1 MPSIFHRNRRAS
13 EAVPTAFDKAED
25 SPGRNNKRLSV
36 DISRTDINTASPPG
50 SGGKIKSF
58 FGVGSSPDPE
68 ARRGS
73 LRQKLSSP
81 STFFKSQVDVT
92 TTSPTKPS
100 RTTAP
105 PTDGVI
111 GRYTDP
117 APRGNGS
124 PDANGGRFASPTL
137 FPENFTLAS
146 TSSPEGQPKTD
157 GDGRRSSISWQ
168 PSYPLVV
175 PDDDYAQITPDGHAL
190 SNGNPSPPS
199 ANIEL
204 PNENAKRRSM
214 DASDSLA
221 SWPAMQPSSKP
232 ATSLQP
238 AANIQTVPLKPP
250 ADSPPAPSQIK
261 EAFKAPVTPPKQF
274 SGLPTPP
281 LSSPSEQRM
290 SDSLKPLEAAGAGR
304 RRPSLSIDISDVA
317 IPGSTAAMA
326 AQKQEAERAEAK
338 IRSQTEGRPMSMAG
352 PSRVPLND
360 SLPTPSS
367 ISQPSSPLNSMKP
380 RPNPPMRKS
389 TLIQSPPMPQPIKN
403 LPTLQGWPGFATS
416 PGGGSTTP
424 GWGAL
429 AKEGGPKTP
438 GGLMGTP
445 SGQRTPGLS
454 GFPFSLPPVST
465 PSGKGKEKGI
475 LTAEELRK
483 AKRHMPVMLRQPSTQ
498 PAQEDEGGDAGDDDE
513 ESDGESE
520 TEVEGG
526 RSDDESDG
534 ETETEPRASGSKG
547 PLGLAGRLARKNK
560 GKAKA
565 SNQVSPMAKT
575 AVREEEANGKSV
587 WSLQTPSKERP
598 QNAWAEFGSGTPT
611 GTPASKAPF
620 GSTPRREAVPT
631 PNRAALLR
639 NESSYA
645 STATGST
652 ASSGYFDSQPTSSGV
667 STGATSTPRLT
678 EPTLPKNSAPN
689 EALGTHAAAGF
700 QLGDAIVQSPLNGIA
715 ARPDEDENAVEEDSD
730 SDSDVGTNEGSVESP
745 GISTH
750 SHEPEVA
757 SPQPARLG
765 GTSVPHSPVQTR
777 SQGRP
782 GLYTQVS
789 RSMVN
794 LPSKPPSPVQAE
806 TDQGFTD
813 RLSVKPRL
821 ETVPSGEK
829 VPSRIAIPPRIPEFK
844 AVNAVSTPT
853 AEWAKPPPTP
863 AAGLNSFN
871 FWAGGKDKPA
881 LKRRRS
887 MDDSTKAP
895 PKYEPP
901 IPGVYI
907 PRPRDEEGR
916 EKLPKYW
923 CSVHIEGQLQRKM
936 EFISQGVQARDRSWK
951 KQYFIIHGT
960 SLYVYKFD
968 PHRFPLKVDA
978 PIPTVCEEEAEE
990 NLHVHCPALSER
1002 RGSVSSQIGSTAGSR
1017 RGSIS
1022 AVVDGSRRGSAP
1034 DIHNIGPRRGSSSGS
1049 SSAFTGG
1056 PGGVASSGLR
1066 RASESSTSGTT
1077 GARRSSLSIVT
1088 NASSLNVST
1097 GPDVKDPALFPGS
1110 GSAAGAGSSARRG
1123 STSTPSVAPSTSST
1137 NTGTSLASHFQHNAL
1152 IKQYT
1157 LQGAESGLAADY
1169 HKKKNVVRVRVKGE
1183 QFLIQTGDAREVV
1196 NWIEAFQAATNVS
1209 LDLDERPMPKIIT
1222 LPRRRR
1228 RRGQPGARG
1237 AAGTT
1242 TAAAAAANGSAAAG
1256 TNDTPAG
1263 NVAAVSA
1270 ADAAERERE
1279 RMLAEDQ
1286 QAEVVVP

>member
-1 MPSIFHRNRRAS
+1 MPSIFNRNRRAS
-13 EAVPTAFDKAED
+13 EALPSAFAHAED

-36 DISRTDINTASPPG
+36 DISRADINASSPPT

-81 STFFKSQVDVT
+81 STFFKSQVDVSN
-92 TTSPTKPS
+92 TSPTRPS
-100 RTTAP
+100 KTAAP
-105 PTDGVI
+105 PSDGVI
-111 GRYTDP
+111 GRYADP
-117 APRGNGS
+117 APRANGS
-124 PDANGGRFASPTL
+124 PEANGGRFASPTL

-146 TSSPEGQPKTD
+146 TSSPEGQPRTN

-168 PSYPLVV
+168 PSYPLVL
-175 PDDDYAQITPDGHAL
+175 PDDDYAHITPDGHAL
-190 SNGNPSPPS
+190 SNGHPSPPS
-199 ANIEL
+199 ANNNVVL

-214 DASDSLA
+214 DINDHLA
-221 SWPAMQPSSKP
+221 GWPAMQPTSNPSP
-232 ATSLQP
+232 ALQP
-238 AANIQTVPLKPP
+238 PVNIQTVPLKPP
-250 ADSPPAPSQIK
+250 ADSLASATI
-261 EAFKAPVTPPKQF
+261 PVTPPKQI

-281 LSSPSEQRM
+281 LSPPAEHKATET
-290 SDSLKPLEAAGAGR
+290 LKPPEASGAGR

-317 IPGSTAAMA
+317 IPGSTAAIA
-326 AQKQEAERAEAK
+326 AQKQEAERAETKAK
-338 IRSQTEGRPMSMAG
+338 GQFDGRPMSMAG

-360 SLPTPSS
+360 TLPTPSS
-367 ISQPSSPLNSMKP
+367 ISQPSSPLNSARP
-380 RPNPPMRKS
+380 RPNPPLRKS

-403 LPTLQGWPGFATS
+403 LPTLQGWPGFSS
-416 PGGGSTTP
+416 PTGGSTTP

-445 SGQRTPGLS
+445 SGQRTPGLA

-498 PAQEDEGGDAGDDDE
+498 PTHDDEGGDAGDDDE

-526 RSDDESDG
+526 RSDDDSDG
-534 ETETEPRASGSKG
+534 ETETEPKASGSKG
-547 PLGLAGRLARKNK
+547 PMGLAGRLARKNK
-560 GKAKA
+560 GKGKGS

-587 WSLQTPSKERP
+587 WSLQTPSEKRP
-598 QNAWAEFGSGTPT
+598 QTSWAEFGSGTPT

-620 GSTPRREAVPT
+620 GSTPRREVVPAT
-631 PNRAALLR
+631 PNRASLIR

-645 STATGST
+645 STATAST
-652 ASSGYFDSQPTSSGV
+652 ASSGYFDSQPASSGV
-667 STGATSTPRLT
+667 STGATSTPRSA
-678 EPTLPKNSAPN
+678 EPALPKHSAAN
-689 EALGTHAAAGF
+689 EAPGTHDAAGF
-700 QLGDAIVQSPLNGIA
+700 ELGGAVVPSRMNGIPTQA
-715 ARPDEDENAVEEDSD
+715 DEDDNAVEDGSD
-730 SDSDVGTNEGSVESP
+730 SDSDVGTNEGSAESP
-745 GISTH
+745 NISTH
-750 SHEPEVA
+750 SHEPQIA
-757 SPQPARLG
+757 APQPTRLG
-765 GTSVPHSPVQTR
+765 GMSVPHSPVQSRT
-777 SQGRP
+777 SGRP
-782 GLYTQVS
+782 GLYSQVS

-806 TDQGFTD
+806 ADSGFTD
-813 RLSVKPRL
+813 RLSTKPKL
-821 ETVPSGEK
+821 ETVPSGEQ
-829 VPSRIAIPPRIPEFK
+829 VPTRIAIPPPIPEFK
-844 AVNAVSTPT
+844 AVNTVSTPV

-863 AAGLNSFN
+863 AAGLSSFN

-901 IPGVYI
+901 FPGVFI

-916 EKLPKYW
+916 EKLPEYW
-923 CSVHIEGQLQRKM
+923 CAVHIEGQLQRKM

-968 PHRFPLKVDA
+968 PHRFPLKNDA

-990 NLHVHCPALSER
+990 NLHVHCPMSTER
-1002 RGSVSSQIGSTAGSR
+1002 RGSVSSQMGSTTGTR

-1022 AVVDGSRRGSAP
+1022 AVVDATRRGSAP
-1034 DIHNIGPRRGSSSGS
+1034 DINNIGARRGSNSGS
-1049 SSAFTGG
+1049 PPFISG
-1056 PGGVASSGLR
+1056 PGTGPGGLR
-1066 RASESSTSGTT
+1066 RASESSGS

-1088 NASSLNVST
+1088 NASSLNVSS

-1110 GSAAGAGSSARRG
+1110 AAGSSTSSAARRG
-1123 STSTPSVAPSTSST
+1123 STSTPSVASSTSST

-1152 IKQYT
+1152 VKQYS

-1228 RRGQPGARG
+1228 RRAQPGARTG
-1237 AAGTT
+1237 AAA
-1242 TAAAAAANGSAAAG
+1242 TATAVNGDAAAG
-1256 TNDTPAG
+1256 TSDTPAG
-1263 NVAAVSA
+1263 NIAAVSA
-1270 ADAAERERE
+1270 ADAASRERE

-1286 QAEVVVP
+1286 QAEVGP

>member
-13 EAVPTAFDKAED
+13 EAAAPAFMKAED

-36 DISRTDINTASPPG
+36 DISRADIATNSPPT
-50 SGGKIKSF
+50 SGGRIKSF

-92 TTSPTKPS
+92 NTSPTKPS
-100 RTTAP
+100 RTSAP
-105 PTDGVI
+105 PTDGVM
-111 GRYTDP
+111 GRYADP

-124 PDANGGRFASPTL
+124 PDVNGGRFASPTL
-137 FPENFTLAS
+137 FPENFALAS
-146 TSSPEGQPKTD
+146 TSSPEGQPKTN
-157 GDGRRSSISWQ
+157 GNGRRSSVSWQ

-190 SNGNPSPPS
+190 SNGDPSPPS
-199 ANIEL
+199 AHIEL
-204 PNENAKRRSM
+204 PNENIKRRSI
-214 DASDSLA
+214 DFSDNLA
-221 SWPAMQPSSKP
+221 SWPAMQPTSKP
-232 ATSLQP
+232 PASLQP
-238 AANIQTVPLKPP
+238 AANIQTVPLKLP
-250 ADSPPAPSQIK
+250 ADSPPIPVKQTT
-261 EAFKAPVTPPKQF
+261 ETPVTPPKQI

-281 LSSPSEQRM
+281 LSSPIRHVTT
-290 SDSLKPLEAAGAGR
+290 DSLKPPEAAGAGR

-326 AQKQEAERAEAK
+326 AQKQEVGRAESKAQ
-338 IRSQTEGRPMSMAG
+338 SQNEGRPMSMAG

-360 SLPTPSS
+360 TIPTPSS
-367 ISQPSSPLNSMKP
+367 ISQPSSPLNNTRP
-380 RPNPPMRKS
+380 RPNPPIRKS

-403 LPTLQGWPGFATS
+403 LPTLQGWPGFSS
-416 PGGGSTTP
+416 PSGGSTTP

-513 ESDGESE
+513 ESDGETD
-520 TEVEGG
+520 TEIEGG
-526 RSDDESDG
+526 RSDDDSDA

-547 PLGLAGRLARKNK
+547 PMGLAGRLARKNK

-575 AVREEEANGKSV
+575 AVREEDANGKSV
-587 WSLQTPSKERP
+587 WSLQTPSEKRP
-598 QNAWAEFGSGTPT
+598 QSSWAEFGSGTPT
-611 GTPASKAPF
+611 GTPGSKTTF
-620 GSTPRREAVPT
+620 GSTPRREVLPT

-652 ASSGYFDSQPTSSGV
+652 ASSGYFDSQPTSGV
-667 STGATSTPRLT
+667 STGATSTPRSA
-678 EPTLPKNSAPN
+678 EPTLPKNAGPN
-689 EALGTHAAAGF
+689 EAPGTHAAAGF
-700 QLGDAIVQSPLNGIA
+700 QLGEPVVQSPEDAMG
-715 ARPDEDENAVEEDSD
+715 RRDDEHENAVDDDSD
-730 SDSDVGTNEGSVESP
+730 SDSDVGTNEGSAESP
-745 GISTH
+745 GISAH
-750 SHEPEVA
+750 SHEPEIVA
-757 SPQPARLG
+757 PQPARQG
-765 GTSVPHSPVQTR
+765 GMSVPHSPVQ
-777 SQGRP
+777 SKAPGRP
-782 GLYTQVS
+782 TLYTQVS

-794 LPSKPPSPVQAE
+794 LPSKPPSPVHAE
-806 TDQGFTD
+806 ADQGFAD
-813 RLSVKPRL
+813 RLSVKPKL
-821 ETVPSGEK
+821 ETVPSGEQ

-863 AAGLNSFN
+863 AAGLSSFN

-901 IPGVYI
+901 FPGVFI

-990 NLHVHCPALSER
+990 NLHVHCPILTER
-1002 RGSVSSQIGSTAGSR
+1002 RGSVSSQFGSTAGSR

-1022 AVVDGSRRGSAP
+1022 AVVDGTRRGSAP
-1034 DIHNIGPRRGSSSGS
+1034 DVHNIGARRGSSSGS
-1049 SSAFTGG
+1049 SAFTGAPGTG
-1056 PGGVASSGLR
+1056 PAGLR
-1066 RASESSTSGTT
+1066 RASESSTS

-1110 GSAAGAGSSARRG
+1110 AAASGSTARRG

-1152 IKQYT
+1152 IKQYS

-1228 RRGQPGARG
+1228 RRGQAGARNG
-1237 AAGTT
+1237 AAATGAADANAANG
-1242 TAAAAAANGSAAAG
+1242 TAAANTS
-1256 TNDTPAG
+1256 DTPAG
-1263 NVAAVSA
+1263 NVAAVNA

-1286 QAEVVVP
+1286 QAEVVP